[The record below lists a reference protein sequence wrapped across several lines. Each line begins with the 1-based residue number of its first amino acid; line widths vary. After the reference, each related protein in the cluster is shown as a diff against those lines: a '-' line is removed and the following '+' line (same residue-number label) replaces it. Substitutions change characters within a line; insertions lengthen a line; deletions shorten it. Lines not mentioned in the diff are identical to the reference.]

1 MGKLGKWKMMVDK
14 RDRWENPLMGWSST
28 ADPLNHVFR
37 YIKFDSKED
46 AISFAEKHGFQYDIE
61 ERRMKARMTAK
72 SYAAKVRNGLP
83 FDGACCRRRHHFI
96 LRSNA
101 RSDAHTTRH
110 SLSLSLLPPPTNNN
124 SSTASTGRD
133 CRTRL
138 RSHRSSTRT
147 QSRCPGTPTSDVSG
161 RNVVRSGV
169 PSLP

>member
-37 YIKFDSKED
+37 YIKFDTKED

-61 ERRMKARMTAK
+61 ERRMKAKMTAK

-83 FDGACCRRRHHFI
+83 FDGAYCRRRHNII

-110 SLSLSLLPPPTNNN
+110 SLSFAAPDTQQQFHCLNRKGLPHAPAFT
-124 SSTASTGRD
+124 SKQYKDTE
-133 CRTRL
+133 
-138 RSHRSSTRT
+138 
-147 QSRCPGTPTSDVSG
+147 QVPGYL
-161 RNVVRSGV
+161 NK
-169 PSLP
+169 